1 MLYTEED
8 LQRSYAEGYNAAC
21 DELEAMIEESEYEF
35 SLVQESKKHSKKDD
49 DEDSEDKKSKK
60 KSKKD
65 KEEDDE
71 EKKNKKED
79 EEEDLTAL
87 ESALLE
93 AQK

>member
-71 EKKNKKED
+71 EKKDKKED
-79 EEEDLTAL
+79 EDEDLTAL

>member
-21 DELEAMIEESEYEF
+21 DELEAMIEESQYDF

-65 KEEDDE
+65 KEDDDE
-71 EKKNKKED
+71 KEDKKED
-79 EEEDLTAL
+79 EEDDLTAL

>member
-21 DELEAMIEESEYEF
+21 DELEAMIEESECEF

-65 KEEDDE
+65 KED
-71 EKKNKKED
+71 KKDKKED
-79 EEEDLTAL
+79 EEDDLTAL

>member
-21 DELEAMIEESEYEF
+21 DELEAMIEESECEF

-65 KEEDDE
+65 KEDDE
-71 EKKNKKED
+71 EKED
-79 EEEDLTAL
+79 KEEDLTAL

>member
-21 DELEAMIEESEYEF
+21 DELEAMIEESECEF

-65 KEEDDE
+65 KEDDE
-71 EKKNKKED
+71 DKKDKKED
-79 EEEDLTAL
+79 EEDLTAL

>member
-21 DELEAMIEESEYEF
+21 DELEAMIEESECEF
-35 SLVQESKKHSKKDD
+35 SLVQESKKHSKK
-49 DEDSEDKKSKK
+49 
-60 KSKKD
+60 
-65 KEEDDE
+65 
-71 EKKNKKED
+71 D

>member
-49 DEDSEDKKSKK
+49 DEDSEDKKNKK

-65 KEEDDE
+65 KEDDE
-71 EKKNKKED
+71 EKKDKKED

>member
-65 KEEDDE
+65 KEDDE
-71 EKKNKKED
+71 EKKDKKED
-79 EEEDLTAL
+79 EDEDLTAL

>member
-21 DELEAMIEESEYEF
+21 DELEAMIEESECEF
-35 SLVQESKKHSKKDD
+35 SLVQESKKYSKKDD

-65 KEEDDE
+65 KEDDE
-71 EKKNKKED
+71 DKKDKKED
-79 EEEDLTAL
+79 EEDDLTAL

>member
-65 KEEDDE
+65 KEDNE
-71 EKKNKKED
+71 EKKDKKED

>member
-21 DELEAMIEESEYEF
+21 DELEAMIEESECEF
-35 SLVQESKKHSKKDD
+35 SLVQESKKHSKKD

-71 EKKNKKED
+71 DKKED

>member
-65 KEEDDE
+65 KEDDE
-71 EKKNKKED
+71 EKEDKKED
-79 EEEDLTAL
+79 EEDLTAL

>member
-21 DELEAMIEESEYEF
+21 DELEAMIEESECEF

-65 KEEDDE
+65 KDDDE
-71 EKKNKKED
+71 EKEDKKED
-79 EEEDLTAL
+79 EEDLTAL

>member
-65 KEEDDE
+65 KEEDED
-71 EKKNKKED
+71 KKDKKED
-79 EEEDLTAL
+79 EDEDLTAL

>member
-21 DELEAMIEESEYEF
+21 DELEAMIEESECEF
-35 SLVQESKKHSKKDD
+35 SLVQESKKHSKKGD

-65 KEEDDE
+65 KEEDED
-71 EKKNKKED
+71 KKDKKED
-79 EEEDLTAL
+79 EEDDLTAL

>member
-21 DELEAMIEESEYEF
+21 DELEAMIEESECEF

-60 KSKKD
+60 SKKA
-65 KEEDDE
+65 KEEDED
-71 EKKNKKED
+71 KKDKKED
-79 EEEDLTAL
+79 EEDDLTAL

>member
-49 DEDSEDKKSKK
+49 EEDSEDKKSKK

-65 KEEDDE
+65 DE
-71 EKKNKKED
+71 EKEDKKED
-79 EEEDLTAL
+79 EDEDLTAL

>member
-71 EKKNKKED
+71 EKKDKKED
-79 EEEDLTAL
+79 EDEDLTAL
-87 ESALLE
+87 ESALLD

>member
-65 KEEDDE
+65 KEDDE
-71 EKKNKKED
+71 DKKED

>member
-49 DEDSEDKKSKK
+49 EEDSEDKKSKK

-65 KEEDDE
+65 KEDDE
-71 EKKNKKED
+71 EKEDKKED
-79 EEEDLTAL
+79 EDEDLTAL

>member
-8 LQRSYAEGYNAAC
+8 LQRSYAEGYNDAC

-65 KEEDDE
+65 KEDDE
-71 EKKNKKED
+71 EKEDKKED

>member
-71 EKKNKKED
+71 EKKGKKED
-79 EEEDLTAL
+79 EDEDLTAL

>member
-8 LQRSYAEGYNAAC
+8 LQRSYTEGYNAAC
-21 DELEAMIEESEYEF
+21 DELEAMIEESECEF

-71 EKKNKKED
+71 DKKDKKED

>member
-49 DEDSEDKKSKK
+49 DEDSEDKSKK

-65 KEEDDE
+65 KEDDE
-71 EKKNKKED
+71 EKEDKKED

>member
-21 DELEAMIEESEYEF
+21 DELEAMIEESQYDF

-65 KEEDDE
+65 KDDDE
-71 EKKNKKED
+71 EKEDKKED
-79 EEEDLTAL
+79 EDDLTAL

>member
-8 LQRSYAEGYNAAC
+8 LQRSYTEGYNAAC
-21 DELEAMIEESEYEF
+21 DELEAMIEESQYEF

-60 KSKKD
+60 SKKD
-65 KEEDDE
+65 KDDE
-71 EKKNKKED
+71 KEDKKED

>member
-65 KEEDDE
+65 KEDDE
-71 EKKNKKED
+71 EKKDKKED
-79 EEEDLTAL
+79 EEDLTAL

>member
-21 DELEAMIEESEYEF
+21 DEFEAMIEESEYEF

-71 EKKNKKED
+71 EKKDKKED
-79 EEEDLTAL
+79 KDEDLTAL

>member
-71 EKKNKKED
+71 EKKDKKED
-79 EEEDLTAL
+79 EEEDLTAP

>member
-49 DEDSEDKKSKK
+49 DEDSEDK
-60 KSKKD
+60 
-65 KEEDDE
+65 EDDE
-71 EKKNKKED
+71 EKKDKKED

>member
-49 DEDSEDKKSKK
+49 
-60 KSKKD
+60 
-65 KEEDDE
+65 EEDDE
-71 EKKNKKED
+71 EKKDKKED

>member
-49 DEDSEDKKSKK
+49 EEDSEDKKSKK
-60 KSKKD
+60 KSKKED
-65 KEEDDE
+65 KEDDE
-71 EKKNKKED
+71 EKKDKKED

>member
-65 KEEDDE
+65 KEDDE
-71 EKKNKKED
+71 EKKDKKED

>member
-49 DEDSEDKKSKK
+49 EEDSEDKKSKK

-71 EKKNKKED
+71 EKKGKKED
-79 EEEDLTAL
+79 EDEDLTAL

>member
-65 KEEDDE
+65 KEDDE
-71 EKKNKKED
+71 EKKDKKED

-93 AQK
+93 AQ

>member
-79 EEEDLTAL
+79 EDEDLTAL

>member
-65 KEEDDE
+65 KEDDDE
-71 EKKNKKED
+71 DKKDKKED
-79 EEEDLTAL
+79 EDLTAL

>member
-8 LQRSYAEGYNAAC
+8 LQRSYTEGYNAAC

-65 KEEDDE
+65 KEDDE
-71 EKKNKKED
+71 EKKDKKED

>member
-49 DEDSEDKKSKK
+49 DEE
-60 KSKKD
+60 KKD
-65 KEEDDE
+65 
-71 EKKNKKED
+71 KKED